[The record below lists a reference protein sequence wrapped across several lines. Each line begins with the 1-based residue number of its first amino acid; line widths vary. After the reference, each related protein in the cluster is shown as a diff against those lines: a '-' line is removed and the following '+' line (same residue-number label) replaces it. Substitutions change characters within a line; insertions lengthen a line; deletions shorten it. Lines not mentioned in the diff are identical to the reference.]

1 MLRNISTG
9 PGGLSVAQVEAAAAA
24 AISNASLGTVMYNA
38 VLNAAGQIASATA
51 QVIGTPNANV
61 QRIAG
66 EFFGVDTEFKIL
78 NGFEGYAYRIYG
90 IKITC
95 ADAASDV
102 TLCSGEVGDCLPIGP
117 KHRLAV
123 GSELSDGRTEFVGLF
138 DTSPDLS
145 VVLRK
150 TTGAWL
156 SYEIDFDYV
165 YAP

>member
-9 PGGLSVAQVEAAAAA
+9 PGGLSVAQVEAAAAN

-38 VLNAAGQIASATA
+38 VINASGSVAAAVA
-51 QVIGTPNANV
+51 QVVGTPNPYV
-61 QRIAG
+61 QRVAG
-66 EFFGVDTEFKIL
+66 EFFGIDTEFRIL
-78 NGFEGYAYRIYG
+78 SGFEGYAYRIYG

-95 ADAASDV
+95 SALASDV
-102 TLCSGEVGDCLPIGP
+102 TICSGEVGDCLPIGP
-117 KHRLAV
+117 KHHLAV

-138 DTSPDLS
+138 DTTPDLS

-150 TTGAWL
+150 TTNASL

-165 YAP
+165 YVG

>member
-9 PGGLSVAQVEAAAAA
+9 PGGLSIAQVETATAS
-24 AISNASLGTVMYNA
+24 AISNANLGNVMYNA
-38 VLNAAGQIASATA
+38 VVNAAGQVAAATA
-51 QVIGTPNANV
+51 QVVGTPNANV

-95 ADAASDV
+95 SVAASDV
-102 TLCSGEVGDCLPIGP
+102 TICCGEVGDCLAISP
-117 KHRLAV
+117 KHRLAI
-123 GSELSDGRTEFVGLF
+123 GSELHDGRTEFVGLF
-138 DTSPDLS
+138 DSTPDLS

-150 TTGAWL
+150 TTGATL
-156 SYEIDFDYV
+156 SYEIDFDYI
-165 YAP
+165 YA

>member
-9 PGGLSVAQVEAAAAA
+9 PGGLSVAQVEAATST
-24 AISNASLGTVMYNA
+24 AISNANLGTVMYNA
-38 VLNAAGQIASATA
+38 VVNASGQVATA
-51 QVIGTPNANV
+51 VAQVVGTPNAGV

-78 NGFEGYAYRIYG
+78 WGFEGYAYRIYG

-95 ADAASDV
+95 NDLASDV
-102 TLCSGEVGDCLPIGP
+102 TICSGEVGDCLPIGP
-117 KHRLAV
+117 KHHLAV

-138 DTSPDLS
+138 DTTPDLS

-150 TTGAWL
+150 TSGAWL

-165 YAP
+165 FA